1 MGERQLPQGEANLPM
16 GKFYRETSI
25 VSYRMIEQINI
36 LILTYEGHGKAPGKA
51 VKNVAETA
59 MVGLPVVLRQGAV
72 DIKLG
77 KIHRIRKG
85 RDEMFADLIL
95 NLEGHLEFEP
105 VKDEDGAITEIK
117 PIKFVYQKEKR
128 G

>member
-1 MGERQLPQGEANLPM
+1 MPM

-36 LILTYEGHGKAPGKA
+36 LILKYEGHGKAPGKA
-51 VKNVAETA
+51 VKNVAETV
-59 MVGLPVVLRQGAV
+59 MVGLPVVLRVGA
-72 DIKLG
+72 IHYKLG
-77 KIHRIRKG
+77 MIHRVRKG
-85 RDEMFADLIL
+85 RDEMFGDLIL
-95 NLEGHLEFEP
+95 EIEGHLEFEP